1 MRRRLSTVVFGA
13 AIGLSALGLGRAIHA
28 SPQDLFGFGA
38 RSSAMGAS
46 GPASAEGYEA
56 VYGAPGL
63 LAETRQKT
71 FTLGIAVARHLLH
84 ADTPSESRTLPTD
97 EMKTL
102 YIGAALPLPFG
113 GVLQDRVTF
122 GLGFLDPAKFLV
134 RGKILYPERY
144 QYPIVAPRVQSLAI
158 ILGLGI
164 RLGDRWY
171 LGAGY
176 EALAAVVG
184 QITIAQDSTGR
195 TGARSDDQVIAAYA
209 PIASL
214 AFDITDK
221 LRIGLTYRGELIG
234 RFVIKIRA
242 QDLGINL
249 PDFNVAGVAQYDPAQ
264 LAAEIRWS
272 SIGKGGAM
280 PIASDGWR
288 ATLGAV
294 ARRWSRYPGQ
304 VEQTVLENKEFAP
317 PPTDAR
323 DTVSP
328 RVGIEKALPL
338 TKLAGLRLRAG
349 YMFEPTPLPKQTK
362 SVPIDS
368 KHTST
373 TNLLD
378 SDRHVFTA
386 GVGIVLGDDLPLQ
399 LDAFAQLHVLTSR
412 EHVKDADVSPDAPG
426 YPSVKSSGTIWV
438 VGMTMGVRF

>member
-1 MRRRLSTVVFGA
+1 MVLGA
-13 AIGLSALGLGRAIHA
+13 TCGLATLALGGSVHA

-71 FTLGIAVARHLLH
+71 FTLGIAIARHLLH

-97 EMKTL
+97 EMKTI

-113 GVLQDRVTF
+113 GVLKDRVTLGF
-122 GLGFLDPAKFLV
+122 GFLDPAKFLV

-144 QYPIVAPRVQSLAI
+144 QYPIIAPRVQSLAI

-171 LGAGY
+171 VGAGY

-195 TGARSDDQVIAAYA
+195 TGARSDDQVVAAYA

-214 AFDITDK
+214 ACDVTDH

-234 RFVIKIRA
+234 RFEIKIRA

-249 PDFNVAGVAQYDPAQ
+249 PDFNVAGVAQYDPQQ
-264 LAAEIRWS
+264 LAAEVRWS
-272 SIGKGGAM
+272 SVPNGTAL
-280 PIASDGWR
+280 PLASDGWR
-288 ATLGAV
+288 VTLGAV

-304 VEQTVLENKEFAP
+304 VEQTVAENKDFSP
-317 PPTDAR
+317 PPTEAK
-323 DTVSP
+323 DTISP
-328 RVGIEKALPL
+328 RIGFEKAFAL
-338 TKLAGLRLRAG
+338 TSLAGLRLRAG
-349 YMFEPTPLPKQTK
+349 YMYEPTPLPKQTK
-362 SVPIDS
+362 AVPIDS
-368 KHTST
+368 KRSST

-378 SDRHVFTA
+378 SDRHVLTA

-399 LDAFAQLHVLTSR
+399 LDTFAQLHILAPR
-412 EHVKDADVSPDAPG
+412 EHVKDPDVSPDALG

-438 VGMTMGVRF
+438 VGMTIGVRF

>member
-1 MRRRLSTVVFGA
+1 
-13 AIGLSALGLGRAIHA
+13 
-28 SPQDLFGFGA
+28 
-38 RSSAMGAS
+38 MGAS

-71 FTLGIAVARHLLH
+71 FTLGIAVARHQLN
-84 ADTPSESRTLPTD
+84 ADTPSQSTSLPTD
-97 EMKTL
+97 EMKTI

-113 GVLQDRVTF
+113 GVLQDRVTLGF
-122 GLGFLDPAKFLV
+122 GFLDPAKFLV

-144 QYPIVAPRVQSLAI
+144 QYPIIAPRVQSLAI

-164 RLGDRWY
+164 RLGERWY

-214 AFDITDK
+214 AFDVTDH
-221 LRIGLTYRGELIG
+221 LRIGLTFRGELIG
-234 RFVIKIRA
+234 RFVIKIKA

-264 LAAEIRWS
+264 LAAEVRWS
-272 SIGKGGAM
+272 SVGKGGAL
-280 PIASDGWR
+280 PITSDGYR

-304 VEQTVLENKEFAP
+304 VEQTVRENADFGP
-317 PPTDAR
+317 PPTDAH
-323 DTVSP
+323 DTISP
-328 RVGIEKALPL
+328 RIGFEKALPL
-338 TKLAGLRLRAG
+338 GSLAGLRLRAG
-349 YMFEPTPLPKQTK
+349 YMYEPTPLPKQTK
-362 SVPIDS
+362 AVPIDS
-368 KHTST
+368 TRLGT

-386 GVGIVLGDDLPLQ
+386 GVGLVLSDDVPLQ
-399 LDAFAQLHVLTSR
+399 LDAFAQLHVLAPR
-412 EHVKDADVSPDAPG
+412 EHPKDADVPADALG

-438 VGMTMGVRF
+438 VGMTLGVRF

>member
-1 MRRRLSTVVFGA
+1 MGA
-13 AIGLSALGLGRAIHA
+13 A
-28 SPQDLFGFGA
+28 
-38 RSSAMGAS
+38 

-71 FTLGIAVARHLLH
+71 FTLGIAVARHQLN
-84 ADTPSESRTLPTD
+84 ADTPSVSTSLPTD

-144 QYPIVAPRVQSLAI
+144 QYPIIAPRVQSLAI

-214 AFDITDK
+214 AFDITDHW
-221 LRIGLTYRGELIG
+221 RVGLTFRGELIG

-264 LAAEIRWS
+264 LAAEVRWS
-272 SIGKGGAM
+272 SVGKGGAL
-280 PIASDGWR
+280 PIASEGWR

-304 VEQTVLENKEFAP
+304 VEQTVAENADFAP
-317 PPTDAR
+317 PPTDAH
-323 DTVSP
+323 DTISP
-328 RVGIEKALPL
+328 RIGFEKALPL
-338 TKLAGLRLRAG
+338 GKLGGLRLRAG
-349 YMFEPTPLPKQTK
+349 YMYEPTPLPKQTK
-362 SVPIDS
+362 AVPIDS

-386 GVGIVLGDDLPLQ
+386 GVGLVLSDDVPLQ
-399 LDAFAQLHVLTSR
+399 LDAFAQLHVLAPR
-412 EHVKDADVSPDAPG
+412 NNVKDADVPADAPG
-426 YPSVKSSGTIWV
+426 YPSVKASGTIWV
-438 VGMTMGVRF
+438 VGLTLGVRF